1 MSVKSPL
8 RLAAAA
14 AVVTLAGAACSGES
28 TSNATKGGGSELAAP
43 GGTVTYRMAGAP
55 DSLDP
60 FKTVTGATTPITYA
74 TYDTLVQYNPR
85 TKAYIG
91 VVAKSWEVT
100 PSSIKF
106 QLRSDVKCR
115 DGSAFTPT
123 DIAASLKAYMDP
135 KTGSPYATRW
145 LGKAPLTFTADDAG
159 STLTITAA
167 EPFGSLLAGLKMVP
181 LVCPAG
187 LKDRARLASGAEGSG
202 PYELADSKPGLS
214 YTLKLRDDYTWGP
227 SGMTSGAPGVPE
239 TIILKVINSDATAAN
254 ELLAGTIDV
263 SGLGGVDAQRVESN
277 KSIAKTVVATQGQW
291 SVVGN
296 MEAGHVTADPEVRH
310 ALFQAIDRRALLL
323 AYLGPTASDIEL
335 GTSVLPPNMPGYDES
350 TKELVP
356 EFSPE
361 AAKATLSA
369 AGWTESGGHWTKDG
383 KVLQVRVIGG
393 AGWGNANEYLAS
405 QFKNIGVD
413 VKLSVTDENGWL
425 ADLSS
430 GNYDITIFPIDG
442 SVEAPTALMSFYVG
456 ALPPTGT
463 NFIRNGD
470 AELTAIVDQAA
481 ASVGAEADKLWAT
494 VQTKLLRNYDLL
506 PWQVPVT
513 PIYTS
518 PKVTLQ
524 INGLPS
530 TLAIRRTKG

>member
-1 MSVKSPL
+1 
-8 RLAAAA
+8 
-14 AVVTLAGAACSGES
+14 
-28 TSNATKGGGSELAAP
+28 
-43 GGTVTYRMAGAP
+43 MAGAP

-60 FKTVTGATTPITYA
+60 FKTVTGTSTPITYA
-74 TYDTLVQYNPR
+74 TYDTLVQYNPK

-100 PSSIKF
+100 PASIKF

-115 DGSAFTPT
+115 DGSALTPT
-123 DIAASLKAYMDP
+123 DIAASLRAYMDP

-145 LGKAPLTFTADDAG
+145 LGRAPLTFTADDAG

-167 EPFGSLLAGLKMVP
+167 KPFGALLAGLKMVP

-187 LKDRARLASGAEGSG
+187 LKDRAKLASGAEGSG
-202 PYELADSKPGLS
+202 PYELADSKPGIS

-227 SGMTSGAPGVPE
+227 NGMTSGAPGVPE

-254 ELLAGTIDV
+254 ELLAGTVDV
-263 SGLGGVDAQRVESN
+263 SGLGGVDAQRVQGN

-323 AYLGPTASDIEL
+323 AYLGATASDVEL

-350 TKELVP
+350 TKGLVP
-356 EFSPE
+356 EFSPD

-369 AGWTESGGHWTKDG
+369 AGWTESGGQWTKDG
-383 KVLQVRVIGG
+383 KVLQVRVIGV

-405 QFKNIGVD
+405 QLKNIGVD
-413 VKLSVTDENGWL
+413 VKLSVTDDNGWL
-425 ADLSS
+425 ADLSG
-430 GNYDITIFPIDG
+430 GNYDITIFPIDN
-442 SVEAPTALMSFYVG
+442 SIEAPTGVMPFYVG

-463 NFIRNGD
+463 NFIRNSD
-470 AELTAIVDQAA
+470 AELSALADKAS
-481 ASVGAEADKLWAT
+481 ASVGAEADKLWAS
-494 VQTKLLRNYDLL
+494 VQTKLLRGYDLL

-513 PIYTS
+513 SVYS
-518 PKVTLQ
+518 SSDVTLLV
-524 INGLPS
+524 NGLPS
-530 TLAIRRTKG
+530 TLAIRRIKG